1 LEKSASMKLLLL
13 LFVIQSA
20 SAFAQI
26 DNELPA
32 IANNNN
38 SFFISV
44 AVCKKFN
51 LEAGQTD
58 EYMRVY
64 NSPSLDAGIQ
74 RVTDIRWQGKDK
86 AEAMQW
92 YKANTKFL
100 SEDGDDITNQ
110 MTKPTGADS
119 WNIYGQ
125 SDQTKKLMKAMG
137 VEQNQYNFTFT
148 VDKYVAKIFV
158 STSVKETLKDA
169 WQFAKEGLKATLIA
183 AGKPEMAKLVL

>member
-1 LEKSASMKLLLL
+1 MEKSASMKFLLL

-32 IANNNN
+32 IVNNNN

-74 RVTDIRWQGKDK
+74 RVNDIRWQATTKEAAIAWYNANINMLSEEGKDV
-86 AEAMQW
+86 
-92 YKANTKFL
+92 T
-100 SEDGDDITNQ
+100 
-110 MTKPTGADS
+110 
-119 WNIYGQ
+119 
-125 SDQTKKLMKAMG
+125 DQLTTPLG
-137 VEQNQYNFTFT
+137 EH
-148 VDKYVAKIFV
+148 
-158 STSVKETLKDA
+158 
-169 WQFAKEGLKATLIA
+169 
-183 AGKPEMAKLVL
+183 